1 MALISRLRCGP
12 GLYLKFMSG
21 NPDDYVVEVASRAW
35 FGSLAWPGAV
45 GLVIGRPVGLAPGVA
60 VWGIIAYEFEKMCGK
75 NSWK

>member
-1 MALISRLRCGP
+1 VWAGSLREIHV
-12 GLYLKFMSG
+12 SITG

-45 GLVIGRPVGLAPGVA
+45 GLVIGGPVGLAAGVA
-60 VWGIIAYEFEKMCGK
+60 VGGIIAYEFEKMCGK